1 MKYQLFP
8 FEFRKFSDHVLI
20 TSECGNYAFLS
31 PEDFE
36 CLKNGDAD
44 LIPEEKRHELLSGN
58 FIAAPDDVPAALALS
73 ALRYRNRKEF
83 LRHFTSL
90 HMLVVTL
97 RCNHKCRYCQVS
109 SADEDARKYDMPPE
123 VARKAV
129 EMIFQSPSA
138 DVTIEFQGGD
148 AALNWRAIKASV
160 ERAEELNETRR
171 KRLSFVA
178 CTNLYALSDE
188 DFRYCKEHRISLS
201 TSLDGPADL
210 HDGNRPTR
218 SGKSSYERFV
228 SQLRAARE
236 ALGADQVSAL
246 MTTSRDSLDRV
257 EEIIDEYVKLEFPGI
272 FFRSLNPYGEA
283 YLNHLFYP
291 AEKFVEMYKRG
302 LEYIIALN
310 KKGIRFQEF
319 YTALLMRRIASS
331 FPTGF
336 VDLQSPSGA
345 GISAAIYD
353 YDGNVYPADEARML
367 ARMGDAKFRM
377 GNVFEN
383 SYQEIF
389 CGDVLKTIVKESCI
403 ETVPCCSSCA
413 YRVYCGVDVFRNYQE
428 TGSISGV
435 TRESFFCRKQQGIFD
450 YLFEKI
456 RTDRE
461 FFNIVCSWIG

>member
-1 MKYQLFP
+1 MNYRLFP

-31 PEDFE
+31 HEDFE
-36 CLKNGDAD
+36 LLKDGDAD
-44 LIPEEKRHELLSGN
+44 RLSAEKRHELESGN
-58 FIAAPDDVPAALALS
+58 FIAAPEDVPTAIELS

-109 SADEDARKYDMPPE
+109 SADEDAHKYDMSPE
-123 VARKAV
+123 VAQKAA
-129 EMIFQSPSA
+129 EMIFQSPSC
-138 DVTIEFQGGD
+138 DITIEFQGGD
-148 AALNWRAIKASV
+148 AALNWRAIKACV
-160 ERAEELNETRR
+160 ARAEELNRDNR
-171 KRLSFVA
+171 KRLTFVA
-178 CTNLYALSDE
+178 CTNLYALGE
-188 DFRYCKEHRISLS
+188 NDFQYCKEHRISLS

-210 HDGNRPTR
+210 HDHNRPTR
-218 SGKSSYERFV
+218 SGMSSYARFV
-228 SQLRAARE
+228 SQLKSARE
-236 ALGADQVSAL
+236 ALGHDQVSAL
-246 MTTSRDSLDRV
+246 MTTSRASLDRI
-257 EEIIDEYVKLEFPGI
+257 EEIIDEYVNLEFPGI

-283 YLNHLFYP
+283 YLNNLFYP
-291 AEKFVEMYKRG
+291 AERFIEMYRRG
-302 LEYIIALN
+302 LEYIIELN
-310 KKGIRFQEF
+310 KKGVRFQEF

-345 GISAAIYD
+345 GICGAIYD

-377 GNVFEN
+377 GNVFQN

-389 CGDVLKTIVKESCI
+389 GGNVIKTIVRESCI
-403 ETVPCCSSCA
+403 ETVPCCASCA

-428 TGSISGV
+428 TGSIVGV

-456 RTDRE
+456 RTDKE
-461 FFNIVCSWIG
+461 FLKIVCSWIG